1 MTVLLS
7 NANVLN
13 FTSEGRAATITSVG
27 VGVRGRGE
35 GAKLNSGVV
44 CTENV

>member
-27 VGVRGRGE
+27 VGVRGE